1 MRENLDRFEASAP
14 FEAVVSNETTNTNV
28 HRTARFIP
36 LSHDTGLDL
45 YFMFDGSS
53 SVGEDN
59 FNIGKRFAKELVK
72 EIGVT
77 DRPNSLRVGALV
89 INYETE
95 IGFHAVAFDS
105 TDEVL
110 YAIDRIPYR
119 GGGENIANAFQIMSN
134 VMLPNTAMLNRGNT
148 FKTVFLIT
156 DGTGEATGGGDAQQD
171 AREFRDLGVTI
182 HCIGISQNASRR
194 SLSGLASEPLQEHLF
209 FLKDYSTLE
218 RFIKAVTNQTPE
230 YSECGVSPRRISRR
244 DRVEDT
250 RARLGDWPWQI
261 YIEIEASNIGSQRVY
276 VCDA

>member
-119 GGGENIANAFQIMSN
+119 GGGENIANAFQILSN

-156 DGTGEATGGGDAQQD
+156 DGTGMY
-171 AREFRDLGVTI
+171 L
-182 HCIGISQNASRR
+182 NN
-194 SLSGLASEPLQEHLF
+194 
-209 FLKDYSTLE
+209 KD
-218 RFIKAVTNQTPE
+218 V
-230 YSECGVSPRRISRR
+230 
-244 DRVEDT
+244 
-250 RARLGDWPWQI
+250 
-261 YIEIEASNIGSQRVY
+261 
-276 VCDA
+276 